1 MRMAVR
7 AGPRRPRCGTPAPA
21 ARRLPPRSVVAGDA
35 VERRRRARGDRRRVD
50 AVGAV
55 RGPVTLHAPAHA
67 ERGRRR
73 READEVQQIVEAV
86 RALDRR
92 DPHELLD
99 LAVARLAG
107 EAGPDV
113 PPMLEVDELRHLV
126 DAHPG
131 DRLPALPVALE
142 LLDFRVADGGDDL
155 VAAHAAL
162 RRRQPRVL
170 RPPRVYVAVLT
181 ADLEGAG
188 MDQVAEE
195 DRLDGRAR
203 RIDRPREDLARLR
216 PRPGERPDVG
226 QEVGDLLLAE
236 VRLPR
241 GHERRE
247 PDGGAALPD
256 REPNELVG
264 QVRQHAADR
273 KSTRLNSSHPSIS
286 YAVFCL
292 KKKILS

>member
-1 MRMAVR
+1 MRMAAR
-7 AGPRRPRCGTPAPA
+7 AGPRGPGCGAPAPA
-21 ARRLPPRSVVAGDA
+21 GRARDAGTRGAAGGPAAGPPPPGAVGAGDA

-55 RGPVTLHAPAHA
+55 RRPVTLHAPAHA

-99 LAVARLAG
+99 LTVARLAG

-126 DAHPG
+126 DAHPR
-131 DRLPALPVALE
+131 DRLLALPVALE
-142 LLDFRVADGGDDL
+142 LLDFRVSGGGDDL

-162 RRRQPRVL
+162 YRRQPRVL
-170 RPPRVYVAVLT
+170 RPPRVGVAVLT

-188 MDQVAEE
+188 VDQVAEE

-203 RIDRPREDLARLR
+203 RIDRPREGLARL
-216 PRPGERPDVG
+216 
-226 QEVGDLLLAE
+226 
-236 VRLPR
+236 
-241 GHERRE
+241 
-247 PDGGAALPD
+247 
-256 REPNELVG
+256 
-264 QVRQHAADR
+264 
-273 KSTRLNSSHPSIS
+273 PSR
-286 YAVFCL
+286 YC
-292 KKKILS
+292 